1 MISKNTWL
9 LIRFLFKDSSRFLLK
24 AISVKEYMIVWWTRK
39 VRRSSGKRLIKN
51 NQQCAHYGHHA
62 VVCLLSGWHLEMAG
76 RDWFLGVPFF
86 SDQFITQTPSPHGEG
101 KRTEQESSFLEERE
115 QEVLQ
120 ITLNGGVKCQKNK
133 TIYKTDS
140 WKVLLRL

>member
-1 MISKNTWL
+1 M
-9 LIRFLFKDSSRFLLK
+9 
-24 AISVKEYMIVWWTRK
+24 
-39 VRRSSGKRLIKN
+39 RRSSGKRLIKN

-101 KRTEQESSFLEERE
+101 KRTEQESSFLEERKNSFTDHTKWGC
-115 QEVLQ
+115 EVSEKQNHLQ
-120 ITLNGGVKCQKNK
+120 NRLLKGLA
-133 TIYKTDS
+133 
-140 WKVLLRL
+140 KVVV